1 MFASR
6 PSTSGVI
13 VQEAKQSCRVREQGH
28 QLRGVARRLRP
39 RQSSERSTVPAG
51 VTVSEETGLPRARGV
66 EAKPEEASREEKGRC
81 RQTGTELWGTQ
92 KS

>member
-1 MFASR
+1 M
-6 PSTSGVI
+6 I

-28 QLRGVARRLRP
+28 QLRGAARRLRP

-81 RQTGTELWGTQ
+81 RQTGRSSGGPRRASVHT
-92 KS
+92 